1 MNQGKGRRLLLSVP
15 INLWRAL
22 KYFLRENGID
32 KSSILAYYSIFSS
45 FFLLIFFS
53 FLFIRL
59 MGNPDNALK
68 NMYPFTPDFFRKISP
83 VLVEKATALS
93 ATLESFS
100 LPAIAIFVFL
110 GVLIF
115 RKIIRFVNDMFHIEI
130 KKGFFFKRLQE
141 FALLMI
147 VGILL
152 CISFLLTGFISTVTT
167 IFYENPKLAPY
178 IHPAFVRSLDNFLIR
193 YLVPFLITFVL
204 FLIVFHWIPEKKVGG
219 RSALIAALISAVLWE
234 TVKRV
239 YTYYLINVSLIG
251 KIEGPIIAIIMFGFW
266 MEVSMGIMLYG
277 AKLTY
282 LLDKGGE

>member
-1 MNQGKGRRLLLSVP
+1 M
-15 INLWRAL
+15 
-22 KYFLRENGID
+22 YFLRENGID
-32 KSSILAYYSIFSS
+32 KATILAYYSIFSS

-53 FLFIRL
+53 FLFTRF

-68 NMYPFTPDFFRKISP
+68 NMYPFTPAFFRKISP

-93 ATLESFS
+93 STLESFS
-100 LPAIAIFVFL
+100 LPAIVIFIFL

-130 KKGFFFKRLQE
+130 KKGFFIKRLQE

-167 IFYENPKLAPY
+167 IFYENPNLAPY
-178 IHPAFVRSLDNFLIR
+178 IDPALVKSVDNFLIR

-204 FLIVFHWIPEKKVGG
+204 FLIVFHWIPEKKVSG
-219 RSALIAALISAVLWE
+219 RSALIAAFFSAFLWE

-239 YTYYLINVSLIG
+239 YTYYLINISLIG
-251 KIEGPIIAIIMFGFW
+251 KIEGPIVAVILFGFW

-282 LLDKGGE
+282 LLDKGAE

>member
-1 MNQGKGRRLLLSVP
+1 MSQGKLRRLLLSVP

-22 KYFLRENGID
+22 QCFLQENGID

-53 FLFIRL
+53 YLFTRL

-100 LPAIAIFVFL
+100 LPAIAIFIFL

-115 RKIIRFVNDMFHIEI
+115 RKIICFVNDMFHIEI
-130 KKGFFFKRLQE
+130 KKGFFIKRLQE

-147 VGILL
+147 VGILT

-167 IFYENPKLAPY
+167 IFYENPNLAPS
-178 IHPAFVRSLDNFLIR
+178 IHPALVKSVDNFLIR
-193 YLVPFLITFVL
+193 YLVPFLITFAL
-204 FLIVFHWIPEKKVGG
+204 YLIVFHWIPEKKVSGG
-219 RSALIAALISAVLWE
+219 SALIAAFISAFLWE

-239 YTYYLINVSLIG
+239 YTYYLINISLVG
-251 KIEGPIIAIIMFGFW
+251 KIEGPIVAIILFGFW

-282 LLDKGGE
+282 LLDKGDE